1 MNEVERN
8 SFREKNVFQY
18 PAQTHRKR
26 KKKLTPKSANTH
38 THTNGTIM
46 KGERKKNKKAS
57 YEVLLLQCDF
67 LFILE

>member
-38 THTNGTIM
+38 THKWYYNEGG
-46 KGERKKNKKAS
+46 KKKNKKAS

-67 LFILE
+67 FFILE